1 MQATAFKQL
10 LEQELPRISKFYF
23 SRIVA
28 RVKYVYTSN
37 KPCLQ
42 QHILMSVDLGSSLH
56 CVVRIL
62 NSVFRCNL
70 SPACTLYIFLLIVSA
85 QIFIIAV
92 TFSHFRS
99 DWMFNCTTWIGKI
112 LLTEECLVPSF
123 SPNLNRLWYQ
133 PRCQLHL
140 SLFWQTSTFCIK
152 IVTNTCMSEIDINTI
167 NFCANLE
174 DFLHVP
180 KPLPLRRISVDVAN
194 TRKRGTVGTLFC
206 ESFNTFLV
214 AWPGKEYIVWTA
226 ELL

>member
-1 MQATAFKQL
+1 M
-10 LEQELPRISKFYF
+10 S
-23 SRIVA
+23 
-28 RVKYVYTSN
+28 
-37 KPCLQ
+37 LQ
-42 QHILMSVDLGSSLH
+42 QHILMFVDLGSSLH
-56 CVVRIL
+56 CIVRML
-62 NSVFRCNL
+62 NSVFCCNL
-70 SPACTLYIFLLIVSA
+70 SPACTLSIFLLIVSA
-85 QIFIIAV
+85 RIFIIAV

-99 DWMFNCTTWIGKI
+99 DWMFNCTTSIGKI
-112 LLTEECLVPSF
+112 LLTEEYLVSSF
-123 SPNLNRLWYQ
+123 SPNLNHLWYQ

-152 IVTNTCMSEIDINTI
+152 IVTNTCMSEIDINTV

-180 KPLPLRRISVDVAN
+180 KPLSLIRISVDVAN
-194 TRKRGTVGTLFC
+194 TRKRVTVGTLFC